1 LEGNESVA
9 EGCGAGCGL
18 VGFLQPCGH
27 AHTCHECALALWR
40 DNHQGA
46 CPVCRVRIEAVL
58 RAYM

>member
-1 LEGNESVA
+1 M
-9 EGCGAGCGL
+9 
-18 VGFLQPCGH
+18 GFLQPCGH